1 MDWGKYLTTGI
12 ISSSSHL
19 PSSNNDNDNK
29 FSYKNELNQSLMD
42 LSISQES
49 VQEMMSHTDNNKPEE
64 HHNEVTSIVIN
75 QTDSNHTNNFD
86 SNNNGR
92 KRNRRPS
99 IYPGSTAYEVAQE
112 IGLNYSLEHTHITLT
127 SEEDSD
133 CIGSEDVE
141 IEEVGHRSGSESR
154 YDCNNYRKKVKTK
167 QH

>member
-49 VQEMMSHTDNNKPEE
+49 VQEMMSHNNDDRHEE
-64 HHNEVTSIVIN
+64 QHNELTSILIN
-75 QTDSNHTNNFD
+75 QTDSNTNN
-86 SNNNGR
+86 NENAR

-112 IGLNYSLEHTHITLT
+112 VGLNYSLEHTHITLIST
-127 SEEDSD
+127 EEND

-141 IEEVGHRSGSESR
+141 IEEVEHSSN
-154 YDCNNYRKKVKTK
+154 DRKKVRTK